1 MSQSAITL
9 AFERWKASA
18 TEAQQ
23 PVILDEFVLAN
34 VPNLDPSKPIDRN
47 EGLPDAKYIMHRQA
61 VNKTGVVN
69 QNAVAYS
76 VTIGAEIGDFDFNW
90 IGLLN
95 KQSGTVAMIVHAP
108 TQRKIK
114 TQAGQQGNVLTRSFL
129 LEYLGASKETAIT
142 TPAEMWQIDFT
153 ARLTGM
159 DEMQRL
165 INRDKYGVASFFNN
179 GFLVAKAGN
188 QFYVTRGL
196 GYIEGLRAELAE
208 NKNITVT
215 NQATKVWVD
224 VSYQGN
230 ITSDWDVHISISVK
244 PDFKHYTD
252 NAGFPHFVFAVAS
265 ISATGV
271 ITDLRPKGTLDAQ
284 YFDEALKKHEQSRNH
299 PDATTTVKGFT
310 TLDNRVG
317 DSQITALTPY
327 GAKKELE
334 NYQLKGDYQPAGD
347 YADKSTSATQV
358 FSGAIRAT
366 GEVQSSSNDISLT
379 IKTSTGFPTIVSKH
393 NKDEDWRVLTIPNKS
408 GTIALFGDSYT
419 KKDSDSALDKKFDKS
434 KISQAIGVS
443 PEHVMSQKACVDS
456 FAQNKNF
463 EATSYG
469 ECRVWSGDKK
479 VYLFTNNNQNSG
491 LYSVEK
497 KDYIWG
503 FNANGDMLG
512 GRVPVNCGGT
522 GARDVAT
529 AQSNLQVYSQKY
541 INDELNKKFDK
552 SKISQGK
559 GVSTEHVMSQKACV
573 DNFQPKGDYAD
584 KSTSATQVYSGAI
597 RATGEV
603 QSSSNDISLTI
614 KTSTGYPT
622 IVSKHSSVSEWR
634 VITIPNKSGTLA
646 LISDIDE
653 ANIYPWGVLIPWCGA
668 TAPDWALV
676 ANGSAFNK
684 TTYSKLGQY
693 FPSGRLP
700 DARANVLRGLDAGRG
715 IDTGR
720 TILSEQMGNSLLS
733 SNIFGGLG
741 AEGDKNWRRVIDY
754 IGISGTDNDGG
765 YGVYQQKEGVNG
777 QETRMRN
784 TAVLWIVR
792 AK

>member
-47 EGLPDAKYIMHRQA
+47 EGVPDAKYIMHRQA

-76 VTIGAEIGDFDFNW
+76 VTIGAEVGDFDFNW

-165 INRDKYGVASFFNN
+165 INRDKYGVASFFSN

-188 QFYVTRGL
+188 QFYVTKGL
-196 GYIEGLRAELAE
+196 GYIEGLRAELVE
-208 NKNITVT
+208 NKNITVP

-230 ITSDWDVHISISVK
+230 ITSDWDVHISIAVK

-284 YFDEALKKHEQSRNH
+284 NFNDALKKHEQSRNH
-299 PDATTTVKGFT
+299 PDATTAVKGFT
-310 TLDNRVG
+310 KLDNQVG

-334 NYQLKGDYQPAGD
+334 NYQPKGNYQPAGSYVTTSTFTLEINKKID
-347 YADKSTSATQV
+347 KANISQQLANDVNKVPSLDLLTKELGKKQASGNYADKSKTAIQL
-358 FSGAIRAT
+358 FSGGVRAPYVDAIQGELYVGLRAFNETPSLYISNKGIGYNIYIPSVSGTLALESYGYSKTESDNKYQPKGNYADKSLSNDQIFT
-366 GEVQSSSNDISLT
+366 GSVSSQLNISSSSTNSTLALDTKKTYPRLSHRVASGYWREIKIPDRSGEMSL
-379 IKTSTGFPTIVSKH
+379 V
-393 NKDEDWRVLTIPNKS
+393 
-408 GTIALFGDSYT
+408 GDSYT
-419 KKDSDSALDKKFDKS
+419 KAES
-434 KISQAIGVS
+434 
-443 PEHVMSQKACVDS
+443 E
-456 FAQNKNF
+456 
-463 EATSYG
+463 
-469 ECRVWSGDKK
+469 
-479 VYLFTNNNQNSG
+479 
-491 LYSVEK
+491 
-497 KDYIWG
+497 
-503 FNANGDMLG
+503 
-512 GRVPVNCGGT
+512 GRY
-522 GARDVAT
+522 
-529 AQSNLQVYSQKY
+529 QS
-541 INDELNKKFDK
+541 
-552 SKISQGK
+552 
-559 GVSTEHVMSQKACV
+559 
-573 DNFQPKGDYAD
+573 KGDYAD
-584 KSTSATQVYSGAI
+584 KSSRTPQYFNG
-597 RATGEV
+597 G
-603 QSSSNDISLTI
+603 
-614 KTSTGYPT
+614 
-622 IVSKHSSVSEWR
+622 IVSSGDVGSRKDTFELFLKTDQKPSLLHKSEGIYYR
-634 VITIPNKSGTLA
+634 STLPQKSGTLA
-646 LISDIDE
+646 LLSDIEE

-668 TAPDWALV
+668 TAPNWALV
-676 ANGSAFNK
+676 ANGSTFNK
-684 TTYSKLGQY
+684 TTYSKLGQF

>member
-9 AFERWKASA
+9 AFERWKANA

-153 ARLTGM
+153 ARLSGI

-165 INRDKYGVASFFNN
+165 INRDKYGVASFFSN

-188 QFYVTRGL
+188 QFYVTKGL

-230 ITSDWDVHISISVK
+230 ITSDWDVHIAITVK
-244 PDFKHYTD
+244 PDLKSYTD

-271 ITDLRPKGTLDAQ
+271 ITDLRPIGTLDAQ

-299 PDATTTVKGFT
+299 PDATTSVKGFT
-310 TLDNRVG
+310 KLNNQVG
-317 DSQITALTPY
+317 SSKTTALTPF
-327 GAKKELE
+327 GAQEALE
-334 NYQLKGDYQPAGD
+334 NYQPKGNYV
-347 YADKSTSATQV
+347 TTAT
-358 FSGAIRAT
+358 FNL
-366 GEVQSSSNDISLT
+366 EV
-379 IKTSTGFPTIVSKH
+379 
-393 NKDEDWRVLTIPNKS
+393 
-408 GTIALFGDSYT
+408 
-419 KKDSDSALDKKFDKS
+419 
-434 KISQAIGVS
+434 
-443 PEHVMSQKACVDS
+443 
-456 FAQNKNF
+456 
-463 EATSYG
+463 
-469 ECRVWSGDKK
+469 
-479 VYLFTNNNQNSG
+479 
-491 LYSVEK
+491 
-497 KDYIWG
+497 
-503 FNANGDMLG
+503 
-512 GRVPVNCGGT
+512 
-522 GARDVAT
+522 
-529 AQSNLQVYSQKY
+529 
-541 INDELNKKFDK
+541 NKKFDK
-552 SKISQGK
+552 DSVSQYSGNSK
-559 GVSTEHVMSQKACV
+559 ELVMSQAVVTSLISERPKKEYV
-573 DNFQPKGDYAD
+573 DTELGKRQLKGNYADGNAFVSGSDNKEVINDNSRIVLRKSGYYQIYLNDVLRFNLSPAGVLSDCNFSSSLINNIAQNTGKNKNLILSQYAVDENYQQKGNYADKDAITTQGFSGTIISVKNIISQNEKCAIALETTTDNPRLLTRIKNGAWRNVTFQDKSGEVAFIGDSYTTSQSDGKYQPKGSYAD
-584 KSTSATQVYSGAI
+584 KTLSTMQKFNGAI
-597 RATGEV
+597 EATNEIQV
-603 QSSSNDISLTI
+603 SNNDVRLVM
-614 KTSTGYPT
+614 KTSTNEP
-622 IVSKHSSVSEWR
+622 VLASKHSSGEW
-634 VITIPNKSGTLA
+634 VNVKVPKKSGVMA
-646 LISDIDE
+646 LISDIEE

-693 FPSGRLP
+693 FPGGRLP
-700 DARANVLRGLDAGRG
+700 DVRANVLRGLDAGRG
-715 IDTGR
+715 VDTGR
-720 TILSEQMGNSLLS
+720 TVLSEQMGNSLLS
-733 SNIFGGLG
+733 TNLFNNDSSVAKEFELKV
-741 AEGDKNWRRVIDY
+741 DW
-754 IGISGTDNDGG
+754 IGSTGTNNQGG
-765 YGVYQQKEGVNG
+765 YGIYQQIEGKNG
-777 QETRMRN
+777 NETRMRN

>member
-76 VTIGAEIGDFDFNW
+76 VTIGAEVGDFDFNW

-95 KQSGTVAMIVHAP
+95 KKSGTVAMIVHAP

-165 INRDKYGVASFFNN
+165 INRDKYGVASFFSN

-208 NKNITVT
+208 NKNITVA

-230 ITSDWDVHISISVK
+230 ITSDWDVHISIAVK

-284 YFDEALKKHEQSRNH
+284 NFNDALKKHEQSRNH
-299 PDATTTVKGFT
+299 PDATTAVKGFT
-310 TLDNRVG
+310 KLDNQVG

-334 NYQLKGDYQPAGD
+334 NYQPAGSYVTTSTFNLEINKKIDKANISQQLANDVNKVPSLDLLTKELGKKQASGNYADKSKTAIQLFSGGVRAPYVDAIQGELYVGLRAFNETPSLYISNKGIGYNIYIPSVSGTLALESYGYSKTESNLKFQPIGNYADKSSSQAQVFSSASRAKTLIGSYSENGNYELMFLSDNAGNMLIRGVRNKLTTDVIFPNKSGTMALSGESYTTAQSDGKYQLKGN
-347 YADKSTSATQV
+347 YADKSTTTTQRFFAPIEV
-358 FSGAIRAT
+358 T
-366 GEVQSSSNDISLT
+366 GEAQSSTGDVRLG
-379 IKTSTGFPTIVSKH
+379 IKTASNKPTIVVKH
-393 NKDEDWRVLTIPNKS
+393 GSTSEWRVIDVPNKS
-408 GTIALFGDSYT
+408 GT
-419 KKDSDSALDKKFDKS
+419 
-434 KISQAIGVS
+434 
-443 PEHVMSQKACVDS
+443 M
-456 FAQNKNF
+456 
-463 EATSYG
+463 
-469 ECRVWSGDKK
+469 
-479 VYLFTNNNQNSG
+479 
-491 LYSVEK
+491 
-497 KDYIWG
+497 
-503 FNANGDMLG
+503 
-512 GRVPVNCGGT
+512 
-522 GARDVAT
+522 
-529 AQSNLQVYSQKY
+529 
-541 INDELNKKFDK
+541 
-552 SKISQGK
+552 
-559 GVSTEHVMSQKACV
+559 
-573 DNFQPKGDYAD
+573 
-584 KSTSATQVYSGAI
+584 
-597 RATGEV
+597 
-603 QSSSNDISLTI
+603 
-614 KTSTGYPT
+614 
-622 IVSKHSSVSEWR
+622 
-634 VITIPNKSGTLA
+634 A
-646 LISDIDE
+646 LISDIEE

-668 TAPDWALV
+668 TAPNWALV

-684 TTYSKLGQY
+684 TTYSKLGQF

>member
-153 ARLTGM
+153 ARLSGI

-188 QFYVTRGL
+188 QFYITKGL

-230 ITSDWDVHISISVK
+230 ITSDWDVHIAITVK
-244 PDFKHYTD
+244 PDLKNYTD
-252 NAGFPHFVFAVAS
+252 NAGFAHFVFAVAS
-265 ISATGV
+265 ISVTGV

-284 YFDEALKKHEQSRNH
+284 YFEDALKKHEQSRNH

-310 TLDNRVG
+310 KLNNQVG
-317 DSQITALTPY
+317 DSENTALTPY

-334 NYQLKGDYQPAGD
+334 NYQPKGNYQPAGNYVTTATFNLEINKKID
-347 YADKSTSATQV
+347 KTSISQQLGNNVNKVPSLDLVTKELGKKQTLGNYADKSSSNTQSFSAPIEAITKITALSADKKNSVALNVSNEGSAGIEVSASSSAYHRLPKESGTLVNENYGYSKTEASLKFQPLGNYADKNATTTQNFSGTIISVKNIISQNEKCSIALETTTDNPRLLTRIKNGTWRNVTFQDKSGEVAFVGDSYTTTQSDNKYQLKGNYADKSTTTTQRFFAPIEV
-358 FSGAIRAT
+358 T
-366 GEVQSSSNDISLT
+366 GEAQSSTGDVRLG
-379 IKTSTGFPTIVSKH
+379 IKTSSNKPTIIVKH
-393 NKDEDWRVLTIPNKS
+393 DSTSGWRVIDVPNKS
-408 GTIALFGDSYT
+408 G
-419 KKDSDSALDKKFDKS
+419 
-434 KISQAIGVS
+434 
-443 PEHVMSQKACVDS
+443 VM
-456 FAQNKNF
+456 
-463 EATSYG
+463 
-469 ECRVWSGDKK
+469 
-479 VYLFTNNNQNSG
+479 
-491 LYSVEK
+491 
-497 KDYIWG
+497 
-503 FNANGDMLG
+503 
-512 GRVPVNCGGT
+512 
-522 GARDVAT
+522 
-529 AQSNLQVYSQKY
+529 
-541 INDELNKKFDK
+541 
-552 SKISQGK
+552 
-559 GVSTEHVMSQKACV
+559 
-573 DNFQPKGDYAD
+573 
-584 KSTSATQVYSGAI
+584 
-597 RATGEV
+597 
-603 QSSSNDISLTI
+603 
-614 KTSTGYPT
+614 
-622 IVSKHSSVSEWR
+622 
-634 VITIPNKSGTLA
+634 A
-646 LISDIDE
+646 LISDINE
-653 ANIYPWGVLIPWCGA
+653 VNNIPVGSPIPWSLA
-668 TAPDWALV
+668 TAPSGYLIC
-676 ANGSAFNK
+676 NGQTFNK
-684 TTYSKLGQY
+684 STYPKLAIAY
-693 FPSGRLP
+693 PSGKLP
-700 DARANVLRGLDAGRG
+700 DLRGEFIRGLDSGRG
-715 IDTGR
+715 IDKGRAVLSNQVGQAPVSAIRGYWDSSWNNGEQRDTG
-720 TILSEQMGNSLLS
+720 
-733 SNIFGGLG
+733 
-741 AEGDKNWRRVIDY
+741 Y
-754 IGISGTDNDGG
+754 ITATGTNNGSWHGI
-765 YGVYQQKEGVNG
+765 Y
-777 QETRMRN
+777 QETESQRETRPRN
-784 TAVLWIVR
+784 IAFLYIVR
-792 AK
+792 AA

>member
-153 ARLTGM
+153 ARLSGI

-188 QFYVTRGL
+188 QFYITKGL

-215 NQATKVWVD
+215 NQTTKVWVD

-230 ITSDWDVHISISVK
+230 ITSDWGVHIAITVK
-244 PDFKHYTD
+244 PDLKNYTD
-252 NAGFPHFVFAVAS
+252 NAGFAHFVFAVAS
-265 ISATGV
+265 ISVTGV

-284 YFDEALKKHEQSRNH
+284 YFEDALKKHEQSRNH

-310 TLDNRVG
+310 KLNNQVG
-317 DSQITALTPY
+317 DSENTALTPY

-334 NYQLKGDYQPAGD
+334 NYQPKGNYQPAGN
-347 YADKSTSATQV
+347 YVTTAT
-358 FSGAIRAT
+358 
-366 GEVQSSSNDISLT
+366 
-379 IKTSTGFPTIVSKH
+379 
-393 NKDEDWRVLTIPNKS
+393 
-408 GTIALFGDSYT
+408 
-419 KKDSDSALDKKFDKS
+419 
-434 KISQAIGVS
+434 
-443 PEHVMSQKACVDS
+443 
-456 FAQNKNF
+456 
-463 EATSYG
+463 
-469 ECRVWSGDKK
+469 
-479 VYLFTNNNQNSG
+479 
-491 LYSVEK
+491 
-497 KDYIWG
+497 
-503 FNANGDMLG
+503 FNLE
-512 GRVPVNCGGT
+512 
-522 GARDVAT
+522 
-529 AQSNLQVYSQKY
+529 
-541 INDELNKKFDK
+541 INKKIDK
-552 SKISQGK
+552 
-559 GVSTEHVMSQKACV
+559 A
-573 DNFQPKGDYAD
+573 
-584 KSTSATQVYSGAI
+584 
-597 RATGEV
+597 
-603 QSSSNDISLTI
+603 SL
-614 KTSTGYPT
+614 
-622 IVSKHSSVSEWR
+622 
-634 VITIPNKSGTLA
+634 
-646 LISDIDE
+646 
-653 ANIYPWGVLIPWCGA
+653 
-668 TAPDWALV
+668 
-676 ANGSAFNK
+676 
-684 TTYSKLGQY
+684 
-693 FPSGRLP
+693 
-700 DARANVLRGLDAGRG
+700 
-715 IDTGR
+715 
-720 TILSEQMGNSLLS
+720 
-733 SNIFGGLG
+733 
-741 AEGDKNWRRVIDY
+741 
-754 IGISGTDNDGG
+754 
-765 YGVYQQKEGVNG
+765 
-777 QETRMRN
+777 
-784 TAVLWIVR
+784 
-792 AK
+792 